1 MKQYTYLLINFL
13 TIVVCFIFSFHPK
26 IRFDK
31 YFGAFIKTSIMVAI
45 PFLIWDAWFT
55 HVGVWWFNEE
65 YIVGV
70 NLIGMPVEEW
80 LFFICIPFSCVFTY
94 FCLIKFFDMSWVEQ
108 YTKVIVFVVLAI
120 SVAVLVVFYGRMYTT
135 LTAIVTIIAIVYLQ
149 FIARYSSL
157 GRSSLIY
164 LILMFGFIPVNGT
177 LTGTGLESPV
187 VNYNPDEIIGF
198 RILTIP
204 IEDFAYGYV
213 LFFLNVYIFECITRS
228 SVSPETINTNIAD

>member
-1 MKQYTYLLINFL
+1 MKPYTYLLINFL

-31 YFGAFIKTSIMVAI
+31 YFGAFIKTSVMVAM

-55 HVGVWWFNEE
+55 HAGVWWFSKE
-65 YIVGV
+65 YTVGI
-70 NLIGMPVEEW
+70 NLVGMPVEEW

-94 FCLIKFFDMSWVEQ
+94 FCLIKFFDLGWVER
-108 YTKVIVFVVLAI
+108 YTKLIVFMVLAI
-120 SVAVLVVFYGRMYTT
+120 SIAVLFAFYGRMYTT
-135 LTAIVTIIAIVYLQ
+135 LTAVVTIVAIVYLY
-149 FIARYSSL
+149 FIARYGSL
-157 GRSSLIY
+157 GRSTLIY

-187 VNYNPDEIIGF
+187 VNYNPDEIIGL

-213 LFFLNVYIFECITRS
+213 LFLMNVYIFEFITKS
-228 SVSPETINTNIAD
+228 SVSPETINANVVD